1 MLRKTSHSR
10 RIGFGTGTLG
20 AYIVGF
26 CASSASGLLMLAA
39 PNVEAAI
46 DLSVEQFLVVY
57 AATDATNDPTGV
69 AYLRALVGGA
79 YDSYMYANAALLGR
93 GDRQLFCQPEDVA
106 VNAESLVQMVREYG
120 TAMPAER
127 RKMPVTLALFAL
139 LKERYPCK

>member
-1 MLRKTSHSR
+1 MKTTRHSR
-10 RIGFGTGTLG
+10 RIGCRTGRFG
-20 AYIVGF
+20 AYIVNF

-57 AATDATNDPTGV
+57 AATEQTNDPTGA
-69 AYLRALVGGA
+69 AYLKALVGGA

-106 VNAESLVQMVREYG
+106 LSAKTLVQMVRENG
-120 TAMPAER
+120 AAMSAER
-127 RKMPVTLALFAL
+127 RKMPVTLALFAQ

>member
-10 RIGFGTGTLG
+10 RIGCGTGKLA
-20 AYIVGF
+20 AYIFRF
-26 CASSASGLLMLAA
+26 CATSASGLLLLAA

-57 AATDATNDPTGV
+57 AATEQTNDPTGV

-106 VNAESLVQMVREYG
+106 LSAETLAQMVRENG
-120 TAMPAER
+120 AAMSAER
-127 RKMPVTLALFAL
+127 RKMPVTLALFAQ
-139 LKERYPCK
+139 LKERYPCM